1 MEQADSI
8 LDRRRAGILL
18 HITSLPGGRHNGD
31 LGSDAYRFV
40 DFLVA
45 AGITVW
51 QTLPVNPTHSDGSPY
66 QCLSAAAGNPLL
78 INLEALLD
86 QGWLSNDA
94 CCSQKDHP

>member
-40 DFLVA
+40 DFLVV

-86 QGWLSNDA
+86 QGWLSKDA
-94 CCSQKDHP
+94 LLQSE